1 VGYSLLQAVNRVLKR
16 TGDIAGDAGDLT
28 SFTDSARQTT
38 VDVVLQVW
46 GEVIHELYSLGAL
59 VGEVEEDLI
68 TLVADQNDYD
78 LPNDFEA
85 IAGKTYRS
93 RCLVNAD
100 NNNRLYEYPG
110 GFDQLFSDQP
120 DPTNFT
126 GQPRH
131 FVFNPIVNEFRID
144 TMPTSEEA
152 GDEYKYLFEKRISL
166 TKTADKFPFSDT
178 VVDGLVPVVA
188 EITVNVRN
196 KKAVDPLSANAGFN
210 RALATIMQKKKRTA
224 YGTWR
229 RQRLVRHH
237 PFSFFDHFGH

>member
-1 VGYSLLQAVNRVLKR
+1 MGYTLLQAVNRVLKR

-38 VDVVLQVW
+38 IDVVLQVW
-46 GEVIHELYSLGAL
+46 NEVNHELYSLGTL
-59 VGEVEEDLI
+59 VGEVEQDSI
-68 TLVADQNDYD
+68 VLVADQNDYD

-85 IAGKTYRS
+85 LAGKTYRS

-100 NNNRLYEYPG
+100 NNHRIYEYPG

-120 DPTNFT
+120 DPTDRT

-131 FVFNPIVNEFRID
+131 FAFNPIVNEFRID
-144 TMPTSEEA
+144 AMPTSSEA
-152 GDEYKYLFEKRISL
+152 GDEYKFLYEKRISL
-166 TKTADKFPFSDT
+166 TALTDRFPFSDT

-188 EITVNVRN
+188 EITRLARD
-196 KKAVDPLSANAGFN
+196 KRGRDPLSANAGFN

-224 YGTWR
+224 YGTYR
-229 RQRLVRHH
+229 A
-237 PFSFFDHFGH
+237 